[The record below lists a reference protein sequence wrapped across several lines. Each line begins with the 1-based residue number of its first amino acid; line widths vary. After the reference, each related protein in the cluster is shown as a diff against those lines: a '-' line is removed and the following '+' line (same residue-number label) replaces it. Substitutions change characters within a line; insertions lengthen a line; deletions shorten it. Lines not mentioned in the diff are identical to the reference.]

1 MSYHILIYFYFIVL
15 NYFFPDNPNISY
27 RINVVNV
34 INIIFI
40 ININKIFVKIINII
54 NISN

>member
-15 NYFFPDNPNISY
+15 NYFFPGNPNISY

-40 ININKIFVKIINII
+40 INIKKIFVKIINII
-54 NISN
+54 NVSN